1 MFAAAAVAAAGE
13 MAVHLPSAA
22 SLKLRL
28 LLDTALSSSR
38 VMLASLSS
46 TVVSRPCK
54 GLRV

>member
-1 MFAAAAVAAAGE
+1 MFAAPAVAAAGE
-13 MAVHLPSAA
+13 MAVRLPSAA

-38 VMLASLSS
+38 VRLASLSS

>member
-13 MAVHLPSAA
+13 MAVRLPSAA
-22 SLKLRL
+22 PLKLRL